1 MFLLVQRNLAAAN
14 PLQVICRS
22 LRLDIRVSL
31 LVHAFPLSD
40 SATRCCQSLSFLR
53 VGYMIY
59 LSRLSISTFTDHV
72 CLCLL
77 LYTTVDLLSTT
88 TVQSFKTYLL
98 PISISCYGLWSL
110 TLLFR
115 NQIGFCLVN
124 MVLFTTSSPQFFPQ
138 ETETSLIGKER
149 PYQNQ

>member
-115 NQIGFCLVN
+115 NQIGF
-124 MVLFTTSSPQFFPQ
+124 LFGQHDAELQSVADYLQQVAYNFFLRRQKPP
-138 ETETSLIGKER
+138 S
-149 PYQNQ
+149 

>member
-115 NQIGFCLVN
+115 NQIGF
-124 MVLFTTSSPQFFPQ
+124 LFGQHGAKLQSVADYLQQVAHNFFLRRQKPP
-138 ETETSLIGKER
+138 S
-149 PYQNQ
+149 